1 MAADAIKGGAGDA
14 IPHDSAVLHVQGRAS
29 YTDDLPEPRDLL
41 HLAVGMS
48 EHAHARIKSIDL
60 AAVRQCPGVVE
71 VITADDIRGK
81 NNCGPVV
88 DDDPILA
95 PGLVEY
101 AGQAIF
107 AVAANTV
114 ESARRAARE
123 ARIEYEVL
131 EPILDIRAA
140 VAAESFVLPT
150 ERIERGDSRAAIDS
164 APHRIQ
170 RSLSLGGQ
178 DQFYLEGQVAM
189 ALPREDGDLYV
200 YSSTQH
206 PGEVQQLVAEAI
218 GKQAKDVVVEC
229 RRMGGAFG
237 GKESQAALDRVH
249 CGSHGGTHRA
259 LMQVAAGPRRRHED
273 DRQAP

>member
-48 EHAHARIKSIDL
+48 EHAHARIRSIDL
-60 AAVRQCPGVVE
+60 AAVRQYPGVVE
-71 VITADDIRGK
+71 VITAEDIRGK

-88 DDDPILA
+88 DDDPLLA

-101 AGQAIF
+101 AGQAVF
-107 AVAANTV
+107 AVAADTV

-140 VAAESFVLPT
+140 VAAESLVLPT
-150 ERIERGDSRAAIDS
+150 ERIERGDSRVAIDS
-164 APHRIQ
+164 APAPDSAFAVARRPGPVLPGRAGRHGAAARGR
-170 RSLSLGGQ
+170 RSACL
-178 DQFYLEGQVAM
+178 QFDTA
-189 ALPREDGDLYV
+189 
-200 YSSTQH
+200 S
-206 PGEVQQLVAEAI
+206 
-218 GKQAKDVVVEC
+218 
-229 RRMGGAFG
+229 RRSA
-237 GKESQAALDRVH
+237 
-249 CGSHGGTHRA
+249 
-259 LMQVAAGPRRRHED
+259 AAGRRGHWQTGQGRRCGVSPYGWRFR
-273 DRQAP
+273 RQGKPGQH